1 MTKNVLGDFY
11 KFLLKPNDHQLQLKL
26 KDKFRLILILMGFEI
41 LVTLVVIL
49 PLLYLIDFLS
59 PLKQDRI
66 DYSETFVYLLVL
78 FVFVVPLIEEV
89 IFRLFLSYRRV
100 NLVISKESWT
110 KLFPYLVYI
119 PTLIFGF
126 LHLGNFNNDNALF
139 YILSP
144 LVILS
149 QLFGGLVISF
159 IRVRLNF
166 FYSTFYHF
174 IWNFLFAIAV
184 PFLLSV
190 VLKPYTEQTSQYK
203 IVIEELPF
211 FVENEEQTFNIDSTQ
226 SRISSVQLRQ
236 YSVQHLLD
244 SLYSKDKYFVDDV
257 LINLDFKSTRGLK
270 KEEFLEILKK
280 EYKIR

>member
-26 KDKFRLILILMGFEI
+26 KDKFLLILILLGFEI

-89 IFRLFLSYRRV
+89 IFRLFLRYRRV

-126 LHLGNFNNDNALF
+126 LHLGNFNNENPLF

-203 IVIEELPF
+203 IVIQELPF
-211 FVENEEQTFNIDSTQ
+211 FVKNEEQTFKIDSTQ
-226 SRISSVQLRQ
+226 SRIGSVQLRQ

-257 LINLDFKSTRGLK
+257 LINLDFKATKGLK
-270 KEEFLEILKK
+270 KEEFLEVLKK

>member
-126 LHLGNFNNDNALF
+126 LHLGNFNNENALF

-211 FVENEEQTFNIDSTQ
+211 FVENEQQTFKIDSTQ
-226 SRISSVQLRQ
+226 SRIGSVQLRQ

-257 LINLDFKSTRGLK
+257 LINLDFKATKGLK
-270 KEEFLEILKK
+270 KEEFLEVLKK

>member
-26 KDKFRLILILMGFEI
+26 KDKFQLLLILLGFEI
-41 LVTLVVIL
+41 LITLIVIF

-78 FVFVVPLIEEV
+78 FVFVVPFIEEV

-100 NLVISKESWT
+100 NLVISRESWT

-126 LHLGNFNNDNALF
+126 LHLGNFNNENALF

-144 LVILS
+144 LVIIS

-159 IRVRLNF
+159 IRVRLDF

-184 PFLLSV
+184 PFLLSI
-190 VLKPYTEQTSQYK
+190 VLRPYTEQTGQYK

-211 FVENEEQTFNIDSTQ
+211 FVKNEEQTFKIDSTQ
-226 SRISSVQLRQ
+226 SRIGSVQLRQ
-236 YSVQHLLD
+236 YSVQHLLN
-244 SLYSKDKYFVDDV
+244 SLYSKDKYYVDDV
-257 LINLDFKSTRGLK
+257 LINLDFKATKGLK
-270 KEEFLEILKK
+270 KEEFLEVLKK

>member
-26 KDKFRLILILMGFEI
+26 KDKFRLILILLGFEI
-41 LVTLVVIL
+41 LITLTVIL

-89 IFRLFLSYRRV
+89 IFRLFLRYRRV

-126 LHLGNFNNDNALF
+126 LHLGNFNNENALF

-226 SRISSVQLRQ
+226 SRIGSVQLRQ

-257 LINLDFKSTRGLK
+257 LINLDFKATKGLK
-270 KEEFLEILKK
+270 KEEFLEVLKK

>member
-26 KDKFRLILILMGFEI
+26 KDKFLLILILLGFEI

-78 FVFVVPLIEEV
+78 FVFVVPFIEEV

-126 LHLGNFNNDNALF
+126 LHLGNFNNENALF

-203 IVIEELPF
+203 IIIEELPF
-211 FVENEEQTFNIDSTQ
+211 FVENEQQTFNIDSTQ
-226 SRISSVQLRQ
+226 SRIGSVQLRQ

-257 LINLDFKSTRGLK
+257 LINLDFKATKGLK
-270 KEEFLEILKK
+270 KEEFLEVLKK